1 MTAFFDQYVQP
12 VADFVAHHP
21 LLGSVIV
28 FLLALSESLPVI
40 GAVSPGT
47 ATILAISALAG
58 LGYMPVWA
66 VLAAALLGAIAGDGL
81 AYWFGHRYKAH
92 ALEMWPLSRHPKMI
106 EGSRAFFDRHGGKSI
121 LIARFTPV
129 VRAFVPLIAG
139 ISGMSPA
146 RFYAANIGSA
156 VAWSFSHII
165 PAAAAGAS
173 LAVLHQISGRL
184 VALVIAMLGF
194 AIVMSVVMRRGLHWG
209 SAAFVATQRR
219 AHAALEG
226 RHGRLVEFLRGLTK
240 PEDGAAREVAFLGAI
255 LALALVLLFN
265 LIEDVLARGEL
276 MRADHAISALVG
288 SWRTAWGDSL
298 MVAITAL
305 GDTPVTAFVALL
317 AAGWIFWKGD
327 RRMSLGLVAAIAVTA
342 LFVVGLKA
350 TMQVPRPSSLYSGAD
365 AFSFPSGHTTFAA
378 ALYGILGWIWSR
390 DLERP
395 WQALVIAGTA
405 SLVAA
410 IALSR
415 VYLQAH
421 WPSDVATGL
430 VFGFGITAAF
440 ALAFRTTD
448 MRKLQIVRLLALSVL
463 AFVTV
468 GAWHVLSSHA
478 NGLKMYAPP
487 AQTRPM
493 TTAEWR
499 QSGWR
504 NLPAYRV
511 DLGGENEEPI
521 VLQWS
526 GTITELSNA
535 LAPHGWQ
542 PAVGVGL
549 ATASAYLRGSTIATQ
564 LPVLP
569 RFNDGRAPVLS
580 LVRPAGV
587 RGERKLLHIWASSVV
602 LSDRDA
608 RPILVGAILFDRL
621 FHPLPFLTLP
631 TRIAASPTDAIA
643 KLADV
648 LPGTLQV
655 TRPASAPHLSPV
667 TVLLAG
673 P

>member
-1 MTAFFDQYVQP
+1 MTSFFDQYVQP

-66 VLAAALLGAIAGDGL
+66 VLAAALLGAIVGDGL
-81 AYWFGHRYKAH
+81 AFWFGHRYKAH
-92 ALEMWPLSRHPKMI
+92 ALEMWPLSRYPKMI
-106 EGSRAFFDRHGGKSI
+106 ESSQAFFHRHGGKSI

-146 RFYAANIGSA
+146 RFYSANVGSA
-156 VAWSFSHII
+156 VVWAFSHIL

-173 LAVLHQISGRL
+173 LGVLHQISGRL
-184 VALVIAMLGF
+184 VALVVALLAVSIL
-194 AIVMSVVMRRGLHWG
+194 MSVVMRRGLQWG
-209 SAAFVATQRR
+209 SDAFVAAQRR

-226 RHGRLVEFLRGLTK
+226 RHGRLAEILRELTQ
-240 PEDGAAREVAFLGAI
+240 PEVGAAREVAFLGAI

-276 MRADHAISALVG
+276 MRADHAISTLVG

-342 LFVVGLKA
+342 MFVVGLKA
-350 TMQVPRPSSLYSGAD
+350 TMQVPRPSILYTGAD

-395 WQALVIAGTA
+395 WKVLVIAGTA

-440 ALAFRTTD
+440 ALAFRGAD
-448 MRKLQIVRLLALSVL
+448 MSRLELPRLLALSVL
-463 AFVTV
+463 AFMTV
-468 GAWHVLSSHA
+468 GAWHVLASHEKA
-478 NGLKMYAPP
+478 MRMYAPQ
-487 AQTRPM
+487 AQSRPM
-493 TTAEWR
+493 TTDEWR

-504 NLPAYRV
+504 ELPAHRV
-511 DLGGENEEPI
+511 DVGGENEEPI
-521 VLQWS
+521 ILQWS
-526 GTITELSNA
+526 GTITELKNA

-549 ATASAYLRGSTIATQ
+549 ATAGAYLHGSTTATQ

-569 RFNDGRAPVLS
+569 RLNDGRAPDLS
-580 LVRPAGV
+580 LVRPARVG
-587 RGERKLLHIWASSVV
+587 GERELLHVWVSNVV

-608 RPILVGAILFDRL
+608 RPILVGALLFDRL
-621 FHPLPFLTLP
+621 SHPLPFLTLP
-631 TRIAASPTDAIA
+631 TRTAASPADAIA

-655 TRPASAPHLSPV
+655 TSPASAPHLSPV
-667 TVLLAG
+667 SVLLAG